1 MGSHDSRVDAYIAA
15 AAPFAQPILTHLREV
30 VHGGCPAVTETI
42 KWGFPHFEHK
52 GVLCSMA
59 AFKAHCAFG
68 FWHPQMRGQSPAKA
82 GEAMGQFG
90 RITRLTDLPR
100 DAALCDLV
108 RKAAALNE
116 AGVKPVRV
124 RKDAPAGTPAA
135 PDDLAAALA
144 GNAKARVTYDA
155 FSNTHKREYVD
166 WIEGAKRPE
175 TRATRLATAIEWMA
189 EGKVKEWRYVRR

>member
-1 MGSHDSRVDAYIAA
+1 MGSRDSRVDAYIAGV
-15 AAPFAQPILTHLREV
+15 APFAEPILTHLREV

-68 FWHPQMRGQSPAKA
+68 FWHPEMRGQGPAKS

-100 DAALCDLV
+100 DAALTALV

-116 AGVKPVRV
+116 AGIKPVRL
-124 RKDAPAGTPAA
+124 RKDAPSGVPEA

-144 GNAKARVTYDA
+144 QNAKARTTYEA

-175 TRATRLATAIEWMA
+175 TRATRVVTAIEWMA